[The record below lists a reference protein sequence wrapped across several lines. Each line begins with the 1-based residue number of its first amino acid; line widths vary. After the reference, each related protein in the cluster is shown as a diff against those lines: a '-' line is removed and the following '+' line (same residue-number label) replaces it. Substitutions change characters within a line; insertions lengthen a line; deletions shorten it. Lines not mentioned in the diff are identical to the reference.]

1 MKLILVEDVH
11 GLGQIGNT
19 VVVKNG
25 FARNFL
31 LPRSLALPANEE
43 NTKQLAHQ
51 IKVLERKRNKVL
63 AAVKA
68 LAKKIERS
76 SLEIVKKVGDEEK
89 IFGSVTT
96 AEIEAAFKEKGLDV
110 PKRKITILSDIKKV
124 GVYEAEVKLHQ
135 EVTAQFKFWIVAQ

>member
-19 VVVKNG
+19 VDVKNG

-31 LPRSLALPANEE
+31 LPRSLAIPANEE

-63 AAVKA
+63 AGLKA

-110 PKRKITILSDIKKV
+110 SKKKITILSDIKKV